1 MLGLYSGF
9 FAMRSENKYIFKAE
23 WRGLKRR
30 IFATCGIMTE
40 NGYFTDL
47 NKYSKEKNTPR
58 FLPYHRLTMDEI

>member
-1 MLGLYSGF
+1 V
-9 FAMRSENKYIFKAE
+9 
-23 WRGLKRR
+23 
-30 IFATCGIMTE
+30 TE